1 MESRAQNTKNGHQCQ
16 SDDFELSNIALPNL
30 LGRGTDKEEIHS
42 NFNDLP
48 GISIGQIIPFADI
61 FNVRLHVVSYSRLG
75 LFSSTFFLF
84 GEIYLSLNGTLKGLI
99 KEMFDFC
106 ENVDLYDI

>member
-48 GISIGQIIPFADI
+48 GISIGQISLPFADI
-61 FNVRLHVVSYSRLG
+61 FNVRLHVVLLLKTRSVFLDVFLIWG
-75 LFSSTFFLF
+75 NLFKFKWHRQRAD
-84 GEIYLSLNGTLKGLI
+84 KG
-99 KEMFDFC
+99 D
-106 ENVDLYDI
+106 V

>member
-48 GISIGQIIPFADI
+48 GISIGQICLTFADS
-61 FNVRLHVVSYSRLG
+61 FNVRFQACVITQDSVCFPRRFSY
-75 LFSSTFFLF
+75 F
-84 GEIYLSLNGTLKGLI
+84 GIFVIY
-99 KEMFDFC
+99 
-106 ENVDLYDI
+106 